1 MMEAYIT
8 KEFNNWKKALE
19 AFVDH
24 QQSTGHRVAVTYESL
39 VPQCGDVLEMTINDL
54 NNKCFAKRK
63 CLIKIM
69 ECIRFLAR
77 QGLAF
82 KGNDGNDIL
91 IQVFKLL
98 NKKDPALLTRLDN
111 ESHLKH
117 GQHNFMHNDVQN
129 ELIELMA
136 KQILAKKLESI
147 RSSKLF
153 GIMVGRDTDILNKE
167 LLSMCFRWIKDL
179 RAHEDSVGYYEVPDI
194 KSDTTVTAI
203 KDYLIKMQLS
213 LNDLNDSSL

>member
-1 MMEAYIT
+1 
-8 KEFNNWKKALE
+8 
-19 AFVDH
+19 
-24 QQSTGHRVAVTYESL
+24 
-39 VPQCGDVLEMTINDL
+39 
-54 NNKCFAKRK
+54 
-63 CLIKIM
+63 M

-136 KQILAKKLESI
+136 KQILAKNLNQFVRVNCLE
-147 RSSKLF
+147 
-153 GIMVGRDTDILNKE
+153 
-167 LLSMCFRWIKDL
+167 
-179 RAHEDSVGYYEVPDI
+179 
-194 KSDTTVTAI
+194 
-203 KDYLIKMQLS
+203 
-213 LNDLNDSSL
+213 